1 MPSGSGQIAPSSPTS
16 PAEIATVTTTN
27 GTNGIRERKSSTDGQ
42 NNIGPSTE
50 RRTSVTSHDP
60 TDYVQR
66 ARTTRAAPPKPATN
80 PMQFVKIKPCN
91 LYQSAQEQLKR
102 AEEVK
107 KVKEVRKEDAEDWQC
122 NLDNWKSSRR
132 KRVEHIIDRVVEVK
146 KLELE
151 EHDRTR
157 RKSKTFSEMLEERG
171 TRRKMPLAV
180 YNEDDANDLSDLGI
194 GTSSASGKSS
204 LSEDFD
210 NHSVISDNQDT
221 EKSHSD
227 VDNNSNHE
235 NGNNRDYVSSPG
247 YDTSSSTAPASS
259 PDPCE
264 YTYEG
269 AIEGYKLRISR
280 AQSIGLNG
288 FNGRFSKDST
298 PERASS
304 LDSGRSSGH
313 ENGVATGAPPSFL
326 PKRPSVTKIE
336 DRLINFELKSSTSDS
351 TAEGTTVV
359 KKDLPKVDILKRR
372 EMFEKDKPAAVTI
385 SPMECTIQK
394 RLSGD
399 FSNAKSIKERL
410 SSFEQKDDNVGC
422 KKANRLS
429 GDLTSIKERL
439 TNLEKE
445 KKVTIGEK
453 SLKVDVPVVS
463 LKDRLTSLHS
473 AVTATAKQEV
483 VSEAHADDDVGVK
496 DAEKIQD
503 SPSMVEIDRED
514 SGIHTSDA
522 SCSQSQASEQ
532 VEEFIAECMT
542 EEKSVELMAETTP
555 PPADAS
561 ADLTTSTLVESAPMS
576 PIESDP
582 IPMDNCA
589 VNHDE
594 TLVPAE
600 VTSNE
605 LFDENCATEL
615 TEQDT
620 SVLEALDIAFQA
632 IDGGDQCGL
641 AENEVEIEKLID
653 ELVQTPPSQPETENK
668 SQRDESMDVAVKNS
682 PNESQEIVAS
692 EPIYEMIDDVME
704 APMESKDVVQE
715 DVEEEPYYQVPKPI
729 EPYYEVPKS
738 KPIPLYENVEIF
750 MGTPRP
756 NAAASVAPVLPPKE
770 KPPPPPAEDE
780 ATDDEGGN
788 EEYEED
794 VKPDDAMKRMNSTRR
809 IKKEIRNKRSSFLG
823 IEGSTEDDISL
834 ELSVAPPPDM
844 SALLQEE
851 RRLEKQVLFK
861 TGLYESSD
869 TGDSR
874 DSGVS
879 ENHSRQSSEPFTTS
893 SEEQEDYLAQKETE
907 IIKVLMVE
915 KEKRRSS
922 DSLLHESNNQ
932 QRNGAEEWTVTG
944 NGFTETESKLTH
956 CSADEETRMRCLEEQ
971 IREQEEVLRVERELL
986 QLEQEELKRQREN
999 LLLRENLARKELDH
1013 GTKMLMSANRR
1024 SLQDLNTAQV
1034 VTVNQFANLSTPHPV
1049 YPIPADY
1056 RQSMPDL
1063 QQIHMGQQRKV
1074 PPTPPAKPLRSN
1086 LTHQEYQMARE
1097 TSIKASRAPSA
1108 EANDAE
1114 NRRDDVQLRRP
1125 PPPQQQIYGNMT
1137 RHTLHALSAV
1147 PKPKLTDGWV
1157 QQNRKS
1163 EPADK
1168 YYPIP
1173 RKNDFVKSG
1182 THERITNDSSWIA
1195 TRKSEPRG
1203 FSYGKHWLIQEAEQR
1218 RIDQQ
1223 LGVKPTLTQQN
1234 GWGVG
1239 QRRSSSGD
1247 GKPLPDSVIQ
1257 TLTQRVQNRM
1267 SVNERRRLESSPEVT
1282 PQQNLSPESQ
1292 EKILS
1297 VSGRKKCSHCGDELG
1312 RGAAMIIES
1321 LRLFFHIDCF
1331 KCCVCRVQ
1339 LGDGSN
1345 GTDVRVR
1352 NHKLHCH
1359 NCYSSDDGVKFSCV

>member
-16 PAEIATVTTTN
+16 PAEITTVTTTN

-42 NNIGPSTE
+42 NNIGPSME
-50 RRTSVTSHDP
+50 RRISVTSNDP

-66 ARTTRAAPPKPATN
+66 ARTTRAAPPKPASN

-304 LDSGRSSGH
+304 LDSGRSS
-313 ENGVATGAPPSFL
+313 ENGAFV

-336 DRLINFELKSSTSDS
+336 DRLINFEIKSSSDS
-351 TAEGTTVV
+351 TPENVVTT
-359 KKDLPKVDILKRR
+359 KKDLPKVDVVKRR
-372 EMFEKDKPAAVTI
+372 ELFEKDKLVNVAPA
-385 SPMECTIQK
+385 EK

-399 FSNAKSIKERL
+399 FSNGKSIKERL
-410 SSFEQKDDNVGC
+410 SSFEQKEDVC
-422 KKANRLS
+422 RKTNRLS

-439 TNLEKE
+439 TILEME
-445 KKVTIGEK
+445 KKVTEK
-453 SLKVDVPVVS
+453 QQVVDVPVGS
-463 LKDRLTSLHS
+463 LKDRLSSLQA
-473 AVTATAKQEV
+473 AVVAPE
-483 VSEAHADDDVGVK
+483 DV
-496 DAEKIQD
+496 A
-503 SPSMVEIDRED
+503 
-514 SGIHTSDA
+514 
-522 SCSQSQASEQ
+522 
-532 VEEFIAECMT
+532 VEEKTPEPDVPT
-542 EEKSVELMAETTP
+542 EVSQMCEEEIVPETTP
-555 PPADAS
+555 VDV
-561 ADLTTSTLVESAPMS
+561 TTSTIVESAPVS
-576 PIESDP
+576 P
-582 IPMDNCA
+582 
-589 VNHDE
+589 VE
-594 TLVPAE
+594 TIVPAE
-600 VTSNE
+600 VTSTE
-605 LFDENCATEL
+605 LFDENCANDMTD
-615 TEQDT
+615 QDT

-632 IDGGDQCGL
+632 IDGGDQCGS

-653 ELVQTPPSQPETENK
+653 ELVQTPVVVETENK
-668 SQRDESMDVAVKNS
+668 PVPEDTM
-682 PNESQEIVAS
+682 NEEKLQEIPNKVAP
-692 EPIYEMIDDVME
+692 EPIYEIIDDVLE
-704 APMESKDVVQE
+704 QQGIETQSIDAKEEPQD
-715 DVEEEPYYQVPKPI
+715 DEEPYYQVPKPI

-750 MGTPRP
+750 MGTPRQ
-756 NAAASVAPVLPPKE
+756 NNQMAPVLPPKE
-770 KPPPPPAEDE
+770 KPPPPPVANE
-780 ATDDEGGN
+780 ATD
-788 EEYEED
+788 EEEDEED

-823 IEGSTEDDISL
+823 IEGSADDDISL

-922 DSLLHESNNQ
+922 DSLLHE
-932 QRNGAEEWTVTG
+932 RNGQEEWTVTG
-944 NGFTETESKLTH
+944 NGFAETENKLTH
-956 CSADEETRMRCLEEQ
+956 CDEESRMRCIEEQ

-1034 VTVNQFANLSTPHPV
+1034 VTVNNITSNLTAPHPV
-1049 YPIPADY
+1049 YPIPGDY

-1063 QQIHMGQQRKV
+1063 QMTRKV
-1074 PPTPPAKPLRSN
+1074 PPAPPAKPMRSN
-1086 LTHQEYQMARE
+1086 LTHQEYQMA
-1097 TSIKASRAPSA
+1097 SIKGSRAPSA

-1114 NRRDDVQLRRP
+1114 NVQLRRP
-1125 PPPQQQIYGNMT
+1125 QQQQQIYGNMS

-1157 QQNRKS
+1157 QQSRKS
-1163 EPADK
+1163 EPLDK
-1168 YYPIP
+1168 YYPIQ
-1173 RKNDFVKSG
+1173 RKNDFVKTG
-1182 THERITNDSSWIA
+1182 DRNDTSWIA

-1234 GWGVG
+1234 GWAG
-1239 QRRSSSGD
+1239 QRRSSGGD

-1267 SVNERRRLESSPEVT
+1267 SVNERRRLENNPEVVT
-1282 PQQNLSPESQ
+1282 QQNLSPESQ

-1297 VSGRKKCSHCGDELG
+1297 VSGRKKCSHCGEELG

>member
-16 PAEIATVTTTN
+16 PTKIATVTTTN

-42 NNIGPSTE
+42 NNKGPSSAK
-50 RRTSVTSHDP
+50 RISVTSHDP

-66 ARTTRAAPPKPATN
+66 ARTTRAAPPKPACN

-107 KVKEVRKEDAEDWQC
+107 KVKEVKKEDAEDWQC

-171 TRRKMPLAV
+171 NRRKMPLAV
-180 YNEDDANDLSDLGI
+180 YNEDDTNDLSDLGI

-280 AQSIGLNG
+280 AQSIGFNG
-288 FNGRFSKDST
+288 FNNGRFSKDST

-313 ENGVATGAPPSFL
+313 ENGASFV

-336 DRLINFELKSSTSDS
+336 DRLINFELKSCSDS
-351 TAEGTTVV
+351 TTEGNSVT

-372 EMFEKDKPAAVTI
+372 ELFEKDKPAAVTI
-385 SPMECTIQK
+385 VPMESNVQK

-410 SSFEQKDDNVGC
+410 SSFEQVQRDENGG

-429 GDLTSIKERL
+429 GDLSSIKERL
-439 TNLEKE
+439 SILEKE
-445 KKVTIGEK
+445 KSMMCEEK
-453 SLKVDVPVVS
+453 PLKVDVPVVS

-473 AVTATAKQEV
+473 AVTASSSSAVVTVKQEV
-483 VSEAHADDDVGVK
+483 VDEPLPIVDS
-496 DAEKIQD
+496 AEKTTEV
-503 SPSMVEIDRED
+503 SNVPVEVNCED
-514 SGIHTSDA
+514 SGIHTSDI
-522 SCSQSQASEQ
+522 SNGNQSQIVEHLEEELVVQTAGEDKSEEITL
-532 VEEFIAECMT
+532 EESTAIHDTSNNDMT
-542 EEKSVELMAETTP
+542 A
-555 PPADAS
+555 
-561 ADLTTSTLVESAPMS
+561 STLVESSSSAVS
-576 PIESDP
+576 AVEEGDP
-582 IPMDNCA
+582 IPTDECC

-594 TLVPAE
+594 TLLPAD
-600 VTSNE
+600 VTTNE
-605 LFDENCATEL
+605 LFDENCASDL

-620 SVLEALDIAFQA
+620 S
-632 IDGGDQCGL
+632 
-641 AENEVEIEKLID
+641 
-653 ELVQTPPSQPETENK
+653 
-668 SQRDESMDVAVKNS
+668 
-682 PNESQEIVAS
+682 
-692 EPIYEMIDDVME
+692 
-704 APMESKDVVQE
+704 
-715 DVEEEPYYQVPKPI
+715 
-729 EPYYEVPKS
+729 
-738 KPIPLYENVEIF
+738 
-750 MGTPRP
+750 
-756 NAAASVAPVLPPKE
+756 
-770 KPPPPPAEDE
+770 
-780 ATDDEGGN
+780 
-788 EEYEED
+788 
-794 VKPDDAMKRMNSTRR
+794 DAMKRMNSTRR

-893 SEEQEDYLAQKETE
+893 SEEQEDYLAQKEIE

-922 DSLLHESNNQ
+922 DLLLQENNQ
-932 QRNGAEEWTVTG
+932 QQQQQQQNGAEEWTTVNG

-956 CSADEETRMRCLEEQ
+956 CGVDEETRMRCIEEQ

-1024 SLQDLNTAQV
+1024 SLQDLNTVQATV
-1034 VTVNQFANLSTPHPV
+1034 VANQFANGVSAPHPV

-1063 QQIHMGQQRKV
+1063 QHIHLEQQRKL
-1074 PPTPPAKPLRSN
+1074 PPTPPVKPMRSN
-1086 LTHQEYQMARE
+1086 LIHQEYQTARE
-1097 TSIKASRAPSA
+1097 SSIKASRAPSA
-1108 EANDAE
+1108 DSNDAE
-1114 NRRDDVQLRRP
+1114 NRRDEPGVQLRRY
-1125 PPPQQQIYGNMT
+1125 PPQQQQHVYGNMT
-1137 RHTLHALSAV
+1137 RNTLHALSAV

-1163 EPADK
+1163 EPTTDK

-1173 RKNDFVKSG
+1173 RKNDFVKAG
-1182 THERITNDSSWIA
+1182 TRERITNDSSWIA
-1195 TRKSEPRG
+1195 ARKSEPRG

-1234 GWGVG
+1234 GWGVA
-1239 QRRSSSGD
+1239 QRRSSNGD

-1267 SVNERRRLESSPEVT
+1267 SVNERRRLENNPDMT
-1282 PQQNLSPESQ
+1282 TQQPNLSPESQ
-1292 EKILS
+1292 DKILS
-1297 VSGRKKCSHCGDELG
+1297 VSGRKKCSHCGEELG

-1339 LGDGSN
+1339 LGDGLN

>member
-1 MPSGSGQIAPSSPTS
+1 MPSGSEQITPESPTS
-16 PAEIATVTTTN
+16 PVKVDTAVTTTN
-27 GTNGIRERKSSTDGQ
+27 GTNGIREQKLSITDGE
-42 NNIGPSTE
+42 NNKGPSAK
-50 RRTSVTSHDP
+50 RGSVSSYDP
-60 TDYVQR
+60 IDYVQR
-66 ARTTRAAPPKPATN
+66 ARTTRAAPPKPAAN

-107 KVKEVRKEDAEDWQC
+107 KVKEVKKEDAEDWQC

-171 TRRKMPLAV
+171 TRRKMPLPV

-280 AQSIGLNG
+280 AQSIGFNG
-288 FNGRFSKDST
+288 FNNGRFSKDST

-304 LDSGRSSGH
+304 LDSGRSSVH
-313 ENGVATGAPPSFL
+313 ENGASAFV

-336 DRLINFELKSSTSDS
+336 ERLINFELKSTSDS
-351 TAEGTTVV
+351 SAEPSSAV

-372 EMFEKDKPAAVTI
+372 ELFEKDKPASVTI
-385 SPMECTIQK
+385 APMESTVQK

-410 SSFEQKDDNVGC
+410 SSFEATQKDEALNS
-422 KKANRLS
+422 KKSNRLS
-429 GDLTSIKERL
+429 GDLSSIKERL
-439 TNLEKE
+439 SNLEKE
-445 KKVTIGEK
+445 KKTAEK
-453 SLKVDVPVVS
+453 PSKVDVPVVS
-463 LKDRLTSLHS
+463 LKDRLSSLHS
-473 AVTATAKQEV
+473 SSVTATATVSSEQEEERLV
-483 VSEAHADDDVGVK
+483 TENANNNQVSVSEHL
-496 DAEKIQD
+496 
-503 SPSMVEIDRED
+503 EIDRED

-522 SCSQSQASEQ
+522 SCNQSQAGEQ
-532 VEEFIAECMT
+532 ADEITTTNAEAV
-542 EEKSVELMAETTP
+542 KPAAESSDEITP
-555 PPADAS
+555 IHEAS
-561 ADLTTSTLVESAPMS
+561 TSTRVETSVS
-576 PIESDP
+576 PVDSDINP
-582 IPMDNCA
+582 VEDQCA
-589 VNHDE
+589 DE
-594 TLVPAE
+594 TLLPAD
-600 VTSNE
+600 VTTNE
-605 LFDENCATEL
+605 LFDENCASDL

-632 IDGGDQCGL
+632 IDGGDQCES
-641 AENEVEIEKLID
+641 ADNEVEIEKLID
-653 ELVQTPPSQPETENK
+653 ELVQSPQIEQEKPPVQQKEEVIMERKMGNLSDHKKPVN
-668 SQRDESMDVAVKNS
+668 
-682 PNESQEIVAS
+682 
-692 EPIYEMIDDVME
+692 EPIYEIIDDIVE
-704 APMESKDVVQE
+704 QQIIEPKVKESPEKEE
-715 DVEEEPYYQVPKPI
+715 DEEEPYYQVPKPV

-750 MGTPRP
+750 MGVARSS
-756 NAAASVAPVLPPKE
+756 NASTTQCPSVQPPKE
-770 KPPPPPAEDE
+770 KPPPPPVEDD

-834 ELSVAPPPDM
+834 ELSVVPPPDM

-922 DSLLHESNNQ
+922 DSLLQESNTQ
-932 QRNGAEEWTVTG
+932 QRNGGEEWTVTG
-944 NGFTETESKLTH
+944 NGFTETESKLTTH
-956 CSADEETRMRCLEEQ
+956 CGVDEETRMRCIEEQ

-999 LLLRENLARKELDH
+999 LILRENLARKELDH

-1024 SLQDLNTAQV
+1024 SLQDLNTV
-1034 VTVNQFANLSTPHPV
+1034 PVNQYANVSAPHPV

-1063 QQIHMGQQRKV
+1063 QQIHLDQQRKL
-1074 PPTPPAKPLRSN
+1074 PPTPPAKPMRSN
-1086 LTHQEYQMARE
+1086 LAHQEYQTARE
-1097 TSIKASRAPSA
+1097 SPLKGSRAPSA
-1108 EANDAE
+1108 DASDAE
-1114 NRRDDVQLRRP
+1114 NRRDDVQLKRQP
-1125 PPPQQQIYGNMT
+1125 PPPQQHVYGNMT

-1157 QQNRKS
+1157 QQNLRKS

-1173 RKNDFVKSG
+1173 RKNDFVKAG
-1182 THERITNDSSWIA
+1182 TRERITSDSSWIA
-1195 TRKSEPRG
+1195 ARKSEPRG
-1203 FSYGKHWLIQEAEQR
+1203 FNYGKHWLIQEAEQR

-1234 GWGVG
+1234 GWGVA
-1239 QRRSSSGD
+1239 QRRSSGGD

-1267 SVNERRRLESSPEVT
+1267 SVNERRRLETNPDT
-1282 PQQNLSPESQ
+1282 QQTLPAESTQ

-1297 VSGRKKCSHCGDELG
+1297 VSGRKKCSHCGEELG

-1339 LGDGSN
+1339 LGDGLN